1 MYSPN
6 EASGNYAPAKVWNL
20 RPDVLDMGAF
30 PRSHSKRGL
39 RPRGASAIALLL
51 LALASTGFVALA
63 PILAARGG
71 ISLMTMSV
79 LAYATNLV
87 LLLLVVVA
95 GVLSVLK
102 RTSGPLTVAACLA
115 SVTCLAVSHLLLQP
129 QKLDAMFLRQFASRV
144 DNEVGFAALQTFAS
158 SVRADVETRSEE
170 RRVGKECRSRWSPH

>member
-1 MYSPN
+1 
-6 EASGNYAPAKVWNL
+6 
-20 RPDVLDMGAF
+20 
-30 PRSHSKRGL
+30 
-39 RPRGASAIALLL
+39 
-51 LALASTGFVALA
+51 
-63 PILAARGG
+63 
-71 ISLMTMSV
+71 MTMSV

-158 SVRADVETRSEE
+158 SVRADVETGRRTGAPINRSDLPKSIRQLFPGTGLHGYANFNGTNFYDVQIEWGGALFSWGVE
-170 RRVGKECRSRWSPH
+170 VFGDVPKDYVHAQKRLIRPLSTNAIVFIRQ